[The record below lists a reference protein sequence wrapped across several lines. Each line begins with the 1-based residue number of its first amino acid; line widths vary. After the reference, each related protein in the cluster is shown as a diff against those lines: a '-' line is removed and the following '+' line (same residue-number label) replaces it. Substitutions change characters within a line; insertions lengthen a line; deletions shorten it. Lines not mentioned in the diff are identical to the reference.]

1 MILFLIPI
9 VIFAFSVIVLTAISH
24 GQIHKNILFLKTI
37 NLIHIVAVCL
47 FYIFIVLILPFFGGR
62 DELAIS
68 ILIYALFGVATLVSN
83 FVLLLINRLSKEE
96 E

>member
-47 FYIFIVLILPFFGGR
+47 FYVFIVLVLPFFGGR
-62 DELAIS
+62 DELGIS

-96 E
+96 